1 MKIVVC
7 VKQIR
12 HVYARTG
19 LDPSTHFIAKEDVV
33 NIINPLDMLAVEEA
47 VRLREAHGGEVILMT
62 LGELIAEEEL
72 RHCFAMGA
80 DRMIRVYDP
89 SFETGDAWSAGVV
102 LSKAVRQIEPDL
114 ILCGRQAL
122 DDRAGQVGVTV
133 AELVGYP
140 CVCGIVR
147 VILKPGEQK
156 AIVHKALE
164 RGDREV
170 VECPLPA
177 LFTVEKGLNEPRYPR
192 AADLLKAGEEAIEL
206 WDAGRLNLDPDLLK
220 PLTKVSRVYP
230 PKPRPRKIKAPSSS
244 LSAQARIRM
253 LMGGGA
259 AQKKKKESSGLVEL
273 PPREAAVKVVEFLE
287 ENKCL

>member
-19 LDPSTHFIAKEDVV
+19 LDPSTHFIAEEDVV
-33 NIINPLDMLAVEEA
+33 NIINPLDELAVEEA
-47 VRLREAHGGEVILMT
+47 MRLRGAHGGEVILMT

-80 DRMIRVYDP
+80 DRMIRIHGPSLETADP
-89 SFETGDAWSAGVV
+89 WSTGVV
-102 LSKAVRQIEPDL
+102 LSQAIRQIGPDL

-122 DDRAGQVGVTV
+122 DDRAGQVGMTV
-133 AELVGYP
+133 AELLGFP

-147 VILKPGEQK
+147 LEANPGEQK
-156 AIVHKALE
+156 AVVHKALE

-170 VECPLPA
+170 VESPLPA
-177 LFTVEKGLNEPRYPR
+177 LFTVERGLNEPRYPR
-192 AADLLKAGEEAIEL
+192 TADLLRAWEQEIEL
-206 WDAGRLNLDPDLLK
+206 WDAGRLNMTLDQIK
-220 PLTKVSRVYP
+220 PLTRVTRVFP

-244 LSAQARIRM
+244 LSAQARIQM

-259 AQKKKKESSGLVEL
+259 AKKRDKESSGLVEL
-273 PPREAAVKVVEFLE
+273 PPREAAEKVVEFLE